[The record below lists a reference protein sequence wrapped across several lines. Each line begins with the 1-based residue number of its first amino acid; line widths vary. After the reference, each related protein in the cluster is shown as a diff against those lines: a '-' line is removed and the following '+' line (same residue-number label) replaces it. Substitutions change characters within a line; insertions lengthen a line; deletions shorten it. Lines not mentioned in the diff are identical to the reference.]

1 MVSFILYFLPIR
13 HTVREDIV
21 PFLSENII
29 FIVSDGFSCLFRVL
43 YRKYIRNAVR
53 RKKTTDMKKIRFT
66 GRNYGRLLSLP
77 CVLMVSK
84 VLGGVVN
91 ADPHA
96 VVRHKDGSYLLL
108 ECGDII
114 LLNDI
119 SDEGCEIIKRKRR

>member
-1 MVSFILYFLPIR
+1 MYFIGN
-13 HTVREDIV
+13 T
-21 PFLSENII
+21 SETPL
-29 FIVSDGFSCLFRVL
+29 D
-43 YRKYIRNAVR
+43 A
-53 RKKTTDMKKIRFT
+53 KKTTDMKKIRFT

-77 CVLMVSK
+77 CVLMISK

>member
-13 HTVREDIV
+13 HNVREDIV